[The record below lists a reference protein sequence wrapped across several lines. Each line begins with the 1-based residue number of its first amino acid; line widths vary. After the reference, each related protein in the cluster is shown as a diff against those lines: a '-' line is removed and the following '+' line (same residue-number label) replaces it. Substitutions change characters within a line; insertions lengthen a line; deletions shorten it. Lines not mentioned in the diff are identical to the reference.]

1 MDNLINLAIDLG
13 DKEPCWFVCEVQ
25 IVHKQMLTVRT
36 KLGAHQSYAKYRSAI
51 ELLECTG
58 NLGLALC
65 DERAAKRWALGRVLR
80 CCRKTGGAALGEAE
94 ATDAL
99 VERQVWGLSDHKG
112 RFAWPVLVGLDLG
125 GAGVAEA
132 VVQTGS
138 VAAEVLSQVEQLGG
152 ASRSVLEVLRAHA
165 SEHAR
170 VESVGLEG
178 HGGGVTSVCVTAD
191 GKHVVTGSYDKTAR
205 VWSLADGSHVRTLE
219 GHGGIVSSVYVTAD
233 GKHVVTGSADKTAR
247 KALLC

>member
-80 CCRKTGGAALGEAE
+80 CCRKAGGAALGEAE

-99 VERQVWGLSDHKG
+99 VERQLWGLSDHKG

-152 ASRSVLEVLRAHA
+152 VAKPAAARLCREAVLG
-165 SEHAR
+165 SY
-170 VESVGLEG
+170 SLEG
-178 HGGGVTSVCVTAD
+178 HTGEVSSVCVSAD
-191 GKHVVTGSYDKTAR
+191 GKHVVTGSGDKTAR
-205 VWSLADGSHVRTLE
+205 VAF
-219 GHGGIVSSVYVTAD
+219 
-233 GKHVVTGSADKTAR
+233 
-247 KALLC
+247 LC